1 MTRHL
6 FSLVL
11 GLALS
16 VALFSTAH
24 AFSNVMKSIENGVA
38 RIISNDAVGSGFVVT
53 EITEEDG
60 DYLIVITNAHVVK
73 RSRTVQVVFKT
84 PLGMLSY
91 EGEVLRVD
99 DRRDLA
105 AIKIKRKKN
114 TRHDISIL
122 ELANR
127 ETAKS
132 EDVAKLGYPALADIG
147 LSTATS
153 SNDLVDATFSKGI
166 VSRVMTS
173 SWYEGDLPLKIISHT
188 APLNNGDSGGPVFDS
203 CGQVVGVNTSKSA
216 AIDGNIP
223 SGAFWASSSLEV
235 LAFLREAD
243 LPVETYR
250 SRCGSKGAIGFLSLP
265 LVQVFLVSIV
275 VVGLGGIIFWQM
287 TGRLGKSDAGE
298 DFAAIYI
305 YADENGQT
313 KKFSVS
319 GDDLKL
325 GIAVGRDA
333 SCAIRFGAGD
343 ISRLHA
349 KLCNRDGKL
358 IFTDNGSSNKSY
370 IDGREVPPHQDQ
382 RIVLNAQVQLGQ
394 SVQLRFKRR
403 LNARDGSGLE

>member
-1 MTRHL
+1 MTRHVYSLL
-6 FSLVL
+6 F

-16 VALFSTAH
+16 VVMLTTAH
-24 AFSNVMKSIENGVA
+24 AFSNVVKSIENGVA
-38 RIISNDAVGSGFVVT
+38 RIISKDGVGSGFVVT
-53 EITEEDG
+53 EIAEEDEG
-60 DYLIVITNAHVVK
+60 YVIVVTNAHVVK
-73 RSRTVQVVFKT
+73 GSRTVQVAFKT

-99 DRRDLA
+99 NRRDLA

-132 EDVAKLGYPALADIG
+132 EEVAKLGYPALADRV
-147 LSTATS
+147 STATN

-166 VSRVMTS
+166 VSRIMTS
-173 SWYEGDLPLKIISHT
+173 SWYEGDLPLKIILHT
-188 APLNNGDSGGPVFDS
+188 APLNSGDSGGPVFDS
-203 CGQVVGVNTSKSA
+203 CGQIVGVNTSKSA

-243 LPVETYR
+243 LPVVTYR
-250 SRCGSKGAIGFLSLP
+250 SSCGSKGAIGFLSSP
-265 LVQVFLVSIV
+265 LVQIFLVSIV

-287 TGRLGKSDAGE
+287 TGRLGTSNAGK

-305 YADENGQT
+305 YSSEHGQT
-313 KKFSVS
+313 KKFGAS
-319 GDDLKL
+319 GDDLKR
-325 GIAVGRDA
+325 GIKLGRDA
-333 SCAIRFGAGD
+333 SCAIRFAAGD
-343 ISRLHA
+343 ISRVHA

-370 IDGREVPPHQDQ
+370 IDGREVSPHQDQ
-382 RIVLNAQVQLGQ
+382 QIGLNSQVQLGQ
-394 SVQLRFKRR
+394 SVQLRFQRR
-403 LNARDGSGLE
+403 LDVSYGSGHD

>member
-1 MTRHL
+1 MTRRV

-11 GLALS
+11 GLVLS
-16 VALFSTAH
+16 VVSLSTAH
-24 AFSNVMKSIENGVA
+24 AFSNVVKSIENGVA
-38 RIISNDAVGSGFVVT
+38 RIIADEGIGSGFVVT
-53 EITEEDG
+53 EITDDEEDA
-60 DYLIVITNAHVVK
+60 LIVITNEHVVQ
-73 RSRTVQVVFKT
+73 RSRTVQVAFKT

-91 EGEVLRVD
+91 DGEVLHVD

-132 EDVAKLGYPALADIG
+132 EEVAKLGYPALADIG

-153 SNDLVDATFSKGI
+153 SNDLVDATFSEGI
-166 VSRVMTS
+166 VSRIMTS
-173 SWYEGDLPLKIISHT
+173 SWYKGDLPLKIILHT
-188 APLNNGDSGGPVFDS
+188 APLNSGDSGGPLFDS

-216 AIDGNIP
+216 AIDGDIP

-243 LPVETYR
+243 LPVKTYR
-250 SRCGSKGAIGFLSLP
+250 SSCGSKGAIGFLSSP
-265 LVQVFLVSIV
+265 LVQIFLASIV

-287 TGRLGKSDAGE
+287 TGRSGGSDASE

-305 YADENGQT
+305 YASENGQT
-313 KKFSVS
+313 KKFGVS
-319 GDDLKL
+319 GDDLKRGIEL
-325 GIAVGRDA
+325 GREA

-343 ISRLHA
+343 ISRVHA
-349 KLCNRDGKL
+349 KLCHRDGKL

-382 RIVLNAQVQLGQ
+382 HIGLNTQVQLGQ
-394 SVQLRFKRR
+394 SVQLRFKK
-403 LNARDGSGLE
+403 AS